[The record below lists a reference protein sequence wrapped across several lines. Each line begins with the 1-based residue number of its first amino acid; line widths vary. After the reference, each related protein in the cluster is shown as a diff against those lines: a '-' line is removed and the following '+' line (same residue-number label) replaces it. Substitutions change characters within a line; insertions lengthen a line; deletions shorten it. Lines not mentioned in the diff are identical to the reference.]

1 MQRRVNIFKEEFV
14 MGKEEIKKLTLKDL
28 IAKKVIKDKQK
39 NLKEDIYVESLEGE
53 ITFEKPQEEDVLAA
67 MDKISGDTSVQE
79 NADAIVSFIYKS
91 CPMLRNKELQDAY
104 GVKDPKDIVKELF
117 TLSER
122 DEIGQKLLKMSGIK
136 MKEVAE
142 KVKN

>member
-1 MQRRVNIFKEEFV
+1 

-28 IAKKVIKDKQK
+28 IAKKTIKDEQK
-39 NLKEDIYVESLEGE
+39 YLKEDIYVESLEGE
-53 ITFEKPQEEDVLAA
+53 IRFEKPQEEDVLAT
-67 MDKISGDTSVQE
+67 MDKISGDSSAQE

-91 CPMLRNKELQDAY
+91 CSMLRNKELQDAY

-142 KVKN
+142 NVKN